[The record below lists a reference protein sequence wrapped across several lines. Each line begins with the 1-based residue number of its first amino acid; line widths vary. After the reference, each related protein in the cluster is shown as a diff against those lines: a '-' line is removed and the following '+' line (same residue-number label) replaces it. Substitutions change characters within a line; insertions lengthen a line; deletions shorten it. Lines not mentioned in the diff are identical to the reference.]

1 MVGVLKCQ
9 NVTIHQTWEFLMKII
24 QMRITTKTEK
34 NKLMLEKFERLY
46 DQLIKTNIRKKN

>member
-1 MVGVLKCQ
+1 
-9 NVTIHQTWEFLMKII
+9 MKII